1 MTFHMYG
8 LEEDPFLLKST
19 TTEQQLSMIPFIPT
33 ESYQVIENRVFY
45 HFKSPSSSKIPLY
58 LSIVGNIG
66 VGKSTALLYL
76 KKQLE
81 EQKFRVAYLNSS
93 YKGESWIFRDITG
106 SYQSY
111 APEFKDRW
119 DNTRSIVFFDV
130 PDTANRTHLAK
141 MASFMQMILVK
152 YLTSLIPVF
161 NRTQLRRFESLG
173 TILGKFSSYTLTP
186 FTVDDT
192 MNMICKRL
200 ERARKKPHKD
210 PFYPFNEE
218 IIEKIHKVA
227 QGHPRNA
234 LDLAS
239 LLIESEKGKISVD
252 LLREV
257 SKTDY
262 IMRVLNH
269 RYSDSYKIGT
279 LKQVVDVLDSE
290 FNGIA
295 PSQSALTDA
304 IKEKIGFSKITAL
317 KKIKELEK
325 SKLLIT
331 YRNDEQPW
339 CKTHQLITKFD

>member
-1 MTFHMYG
+1 MAFQVYG

-19 TTEQQLSMIPFIPT
+19 TNEQQLSMIPFIPT

-66 VGKSTALLYL
+66 VGKSTALLHL
-76 KKQLE
+76 KKRLE
-81 EQKFRVAYLNSS
+81 EQKFRVAYLSSS
-93 YKGESWIFRDITG
+93 YKGESWIYRDITG

-111 APEFKDRW
+111 SRVFVDKW
-119 DNTRSIVFFDV
+119 DKTRSIVLFDV
-130 PDTANRTHLAK
+130 PDSANRTHLAK
-141 MASFMQMILVK
+141 MASFMQTILVK
-152 YLTSLIPVF
+152 HLTSIIPVF
-161 NRTQLRRFESLG
+161 NRAQLRRFESLG

-192 MNMICKRL
+192 KNMIYKRL
-200 ERARKKPHKD
+200 ERTRKKPHKD

-218 IIEKIHKVA
+218 IIEKIHKIA

-239 LLIESEKGKISVD
+239 LLIESEKGKISID
-252 LLREV
+252 LLKEV

-262 IMRVLNH
+262 ITRVLNL
-269 RYSDSYKIGT
+269 RYSDSYKIQI
-279 LKQVVDVLDSE
+279 LKEVVDVIDSE

-295 PSQSALTDA
+295 PSQGALTDA
-304 IKEKIGFSKITAL
+304 IKEKLGFSKITAV

-325 SKLLIT
+325 SKLLLI

-339 CKTHQLITKFD
+339 CKTHQLVTTFD